1 MISFTVYGVCPSLK
15 NQKRMGRGRM
25 YNDPQI
31 VKYQHD
37 FVLQVPSSYK
47 NLRLGGQGRPLKL
60 CVALYHDSWRR
71 DADVAIIADCLQM
84 AGVIENDR
92 WLRVIEVNATR
103 IDKQRPR
110 AYISVQELS
119 LLEVATGQPD

>member
-1 MISFTVYGVCPSLK
+1 MISWTCFGVVPSLK
-15 NQKRMGRGRM
+15 NQKRLGHGRM

-31 VKYQHD
+31 TKYQED
-37 FVLQVPSSYK
+37 FILQVPPKYR
-47 NLRLGGQGRPLKL
+47 NLRLGGQGQPLKL

-119 LLEVATGQPD
+119 LVELATGQPD